1 MANLLRATPHVT
13 IPGLLVPQTQ
23 DAIWKNYL
31 GAKLN
36 YGEYKD
42 DYAYIPTISA
52 MASSIID
59 AKSEIDRGKL
69 YHTQKF
75 KFPFYG
81 CVDRLVAISLAK
93 SYTYDFASNEIKEV
107 VIVDNINCNLIRKA
121 NKFKQGEKN
130 EN

>member
-52 MASSIID
+52 MSSSVLMLKAKLIGAVYTRQRNSNSLFMEAWID
-59 AKSEIDRGKL
+59 
-69 YHTQKF
+69 
-75 KFPFYG
+75 
-81 CVDRLVAISLAK
+81 
-93 SYTYDFASNEIKEV
+93 
-107 VIVDNINCNLIRKA
+107 
-121 NKFKQGEKN
+121 
-130 EN
+130 

>member
-52 MASSIID
+52 MSSNTFVGQQW
-59 AKSEIDRGKL
+59 GKNL
-69 YHTQKF
+69 ANQQYAIGKF
-75 KFPFYG
+75 KPLFIILKLLWNG
-81 CVDRLVAISLAK
+81 ITK
-93 SYTYDFASNEIKEV
+93 
-107 VIVDNINCNLIRKA
+107 
-121 NKFKQGEKN
+121 NKRSSMGLLMAWLYQTF
-130 EN
+130 